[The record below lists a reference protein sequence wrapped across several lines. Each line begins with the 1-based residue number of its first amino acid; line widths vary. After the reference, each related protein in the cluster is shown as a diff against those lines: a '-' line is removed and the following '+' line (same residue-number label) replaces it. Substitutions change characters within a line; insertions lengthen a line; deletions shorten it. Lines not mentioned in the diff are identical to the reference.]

1 MPQPGTVRPTAVLRS
16 GPPAALPAAAL
27 LAAALLLG
35 AATAGPSAALP
46 RDADRPVVDTAEGPV
61 RGRAHGS
68 YDTFEGIPYAAP
80 PTGPL
85 RWRLPSPAPR
95 RAGVLDAGAP
105 GSACVQLP
113 PLGPATATGSEDC
126 LFLNVTAP
134 AAPGRERPV
143 MVWFHPGGFRDGS
156 GAAYRPEPLV
166 VRGDVVVVTVNHR
179 LGVFG
184 LFGHPEL
191 GGAPNFALADQQAA
205 LRWVRANAV
214 AFGGDPDRVT
224 VFGVSAGG
232 LGVCA
237 HLVSPA
243 SAGLFGRAVAQS
255 GSCSTTMPPYA
266 LLPTPGAY
274 EPFVPERR
282 TVAAG
287 AAAARELG
295 CGARPSTS
303 ALDCLRGLDATRLAT
318 PGLMERFSLLS
329 YGNGSLPRA
338 PRRALESGRF
348 NRVPVVQG
356 TSLDEMRLFLSQV
369 LPAYPV
375 ADERAYRERLVRS
388 FGAAAASVGEAYPAT
403 RYPTAALAWAALLS
417 DASFTCPALR
427 DSRALA
433 RHVPTY
439 GYRFSDRDA
448 PVFVPLPQ
456 SPEFPFGASHG
467 FELPYLF
474 RVVDLAPAQQALS
487 ERMTEYWTRFARTG
501 SPNGTGGPSSGP
513 WWPRVA
519 SASSP
524 APASVLSLAAGPGG
538 IRPVDAG
545 AEHHCALWDA
555 LPPFGGP
562 DDAELADVPAV
573 PEVVAAV
580 PEVPEVPEAR

>member
-1 MPQPGTVRPTAVLRS
+1 MPLPGTARPTGTLRS
-16 GPPAALPAAAL
+16 RLPTVL
-27 LAAALLLG
+27 LAAALLLVS
-35 AATAGPSAALP
+35 AAAGPSAALS
-46 RDADRPVVDTAEGPV
+46 RDAERPVLDTSEGPV
-61 RGRAHGS
+61 RGRSHGS

-85 RWRLPSPAPR
+85 RWRLPVRAPL
-95 RAGVLDAGAP
+95 RAGVLDAGTP

-113 PLGPATATGSEDC
+113 PLGPAVATGSEDC
-126 LFLNVTAP
+126 LFLNVTTP
-134 AAPGRERPV
+134 AGPGRDRPV

-166 VRGDVVVVTVNHR
+166 VRGDVVVVTVNYR

-205 LRWVRANAV
+205 LRWVRANAGV
-214 AFGGDPDRVT
+214 FGGDPDRVT

-232 LGVCA
+232 LSVCA

-243 SAGLFGRAVAQS
+243 SAGLFGRAIAQS

-266 LLPTPGAY
+266 LLPTPAAY

-287 AAAARELG
+287 TRAARELG
-295 CGARPSTS
+295 CGDRPSPE

-318 PGLMERFSLLS
+318 AELMERFSVLS
-329 YGNGSLPRA
+329 YGNGSLPMA

-348 NRVPVVQG
+348 HRVPVVQG
-356 TSLDEMRLFLSQV
+356 TSRDEMRLFLSQV
-369 LPAYPV
+369 LPSHPIP
-375 ADERAYRERLVRS
+375 DERVYRERLVTS
-388 FGAAAASVGEAYPAT
+388 FGAAAEAVGEAYPAH
-403 RYPTAALAWAALLS
+403 RYPTAALAWAGLLS

-456 SPEFPFGASHG
+456 SPEFPFGATHG

-474 RVVDLAPAQQALS
+474 RVVDLAPPQQALS

-501 SPNGTGGPSSGP
+501 SPNGPDAPS
-513 WWPRVA
+513 WPPLA
-519 SASSP
+519 TTPSP
-524 APASVLSLAAGPGG
+524 APAPVLSLAAGPDG
-538 IRPVDAG
+538 IRSVDART
-545 AEHHCALWDA
+545 EHHCSLWDS
-555 LPPFGGP
+555 LPPFGEIGTTDGP
-562 DDAELADVPAV
+562 DGTGGTG
-573 PEVVAAV
+573 
-580 PEVPEVPEAR
+580 

>member
-1 MPQPGTVRPTAVLRS
+1 MPLAGTARPPGSLRS
-16 GPPAALPAAAL
+16 RVPTVL
-27 LAAALLLG
+27 LAAAFLLG
-35 AATAGPSAALP
+35 AAPSAAQA
-46 RDADRPVVDTAEGPV
+46 RGGERPVVDTSEGPV
-61 RGRAHGS
+61 RGRPHGS
-68 YDTFEGIPYAAP
+68 YETFEGIPYAAP
-80 PTGPL
+80 PTGSL
-85 RWRLPSPAPR
+85 RWRLPLPAPHR
-95 RAGVLDAGAP
+95 PAVLDAGAP
-105 GSACVQLP
+105 GSSCVQLP
-113 PLGPATATGSEDC
+113 PLGPAAATGSEDC
-126 LFLNVTAP
+126 LFLNVTTP
-134 AAPGRERPV
+134 AGRGRGRPV

-166 VRGDVVVVTVNHR
+166 VRGDVVVVTVNYR

-232 LGVCA
+232 LSVCA

-266 LLPTPGAY
+266 LLPTPAVY

-287 AAAARELG
+287 AGAARELG
-295 CGARPSTS
+295 CGAGPSS
-303 ALDCLRGLDATRLAT
+303 AALDCLRGLDAARLAT
-318 PGLMERFSLLS
+318 PELMERFSALS
-329 YGNGSLPRA
+329 YGNGSLPLA

-348 NRVPVVQG
+348 HRVPVVQG
-356 TSLDEMRLFLSQV
+356 TARDEMRLFLSQV
-369 LPAYPV
+369 LPSYPV
-375 ADERAYRERLVRS
+375 PDERAYRERLVRS
-388 FGAAAASVGEAYPAT
+388 FGASAPAVGAAYPAN
-403 RYPTAALAWAALLS
+403 RYPTAALAWAGLLS

-427 DSRALA
+427 DSGALA

-456 SPEFPFGASHG
+456 SPEFPFGATHG

-474 RVVDLAPAQQALS
+474 RVVDLAPPQRALS

-501 SPNGTGGPSSGP
+501 SPNGPNAP
-513 WWPRVA
+513 AWPPLTA
-519 SASSP
+519 APSP
-524 APASVLSLAAGPGG
+524 APASVLSLAAGADG
-538 IRPVDAG
+538 IRTVDAR
-545 AEHHCALWDA
+545 AEHHCALWDS

-562 DDAELADVPAV
+562 EGTDGPDAAETSRTP
-573 PEVVAAV
+573 
-580 PEVPEVPEAR
+580 R